1 MVVRGTARGRLGCRA
16 SGSWRGGGCGTSG
29 RLGSGGQGAR
39 RGCLGAMWRP
49 GGAAVGREG
58 EREGERGSRWGPR
71 ASDRGGGLGAVSTR

>member
-1 MVVRGTARGRLGCRA
+1 VGRR
-16 SGSWRGGGCGTSG
+16 
-29 RLGSGGQGAR
+29 GGQGAR

-71 ASDRGGGLGAVSTR
+71 ASDRGGGLGAVSTS